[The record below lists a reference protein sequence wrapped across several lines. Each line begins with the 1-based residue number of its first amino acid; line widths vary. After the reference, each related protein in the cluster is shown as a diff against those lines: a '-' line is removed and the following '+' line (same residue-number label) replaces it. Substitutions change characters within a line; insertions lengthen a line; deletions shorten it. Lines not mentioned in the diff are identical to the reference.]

1 MSSKHKGLKSASL
14 WSSITGP
21 IPLIDPYNNS
31 TLGVWSPPWMSPW
44 CPSCHAYT
52 RPMEVRDIF
61 ADYRLLLPIQPAKL
75 SNALMLMDEAGEED
89 ALLGSSK
96 VSPSNVRTK
105 QRRLQRLQQR
115 ETRWQNSSDQM
126 HKKTQN

>member
-1 MSSKHKGLKSASL
+1 
-14 WSSITGP
+14 
-21 IPLIDPYNNS
+21 
-31 TLGVWSPPWMSPW
+31 
-44 CPSCHAYT
+44 
-52 RPMEVRDIF
+52 MEVRDIF